1 MELSLN
7 DFVLTVLFGSLM
19 LVGLIGAVSRFLHWK
34 NEGYGHEWFRG
45 MDFHEGH
52 SETQALATRRL
63 KSSNV
68 AALQR
73 AADGVHAQS
82 RCL

>member
-34 NEGYGHEWFRG
+34 
-45 MDFHEGH
+45 
-52 SETQALATRRL
+52 SERRL
-63 KSSNV
+63 C
-68 AALQR
+68 QR
-73 AADGVHAQS
+73 VVECRLCGHVFLNSQHEELVTCEACHAPN
-82 RCL
+82 RKNGNGKLG